1 MLKNLKKVAAIV
13 LSFAMAV
20 QFGLADSYYV
30 NAVEE
35 PVEPQQ
41 EETTTTAPQEQEKV
55 PTAEEETPQQQEEQQ
70 QPAVEEEQPA
80 PETKSVELSYVAE
93 DGTVLHETAS
103 RDFNVD
109 YSLKTD
115 SSVMLNFDGYT
126 LKDVII
132 NNSQTVPA
140 DQANLSVT
148 SDLVSVKFVYVN
160 VNTKEDKQT
169 SENNEQTKT
178 EEANED
184 DAEADPETKEELPEY
199 PAFDQSETAGNVVV
213 HATAAEGVLPRDSKL
228 VVKRITRKA
237 ILNAVEDTVSEKN
250 KEMDSAVALDITIQ
264 NKDGVEIQ
272 PNGSVNISFENAAV
286 SGDEINV
293 YHVTDDASAVTEVA
307 TNTQSFDANHFS
319 IYVITGEK
327 EKPLTTFKFVDANGK
342 SVSTQIVKT
351 GDTLIT
357 PTAPD
362 VAGKAFVGW
371 YEGETKFEDFNTALT
386 ITETKTRTITAK
398 YENALYVYF
407 YNPAGTQIMRT
418 EKVGDHEVHGY
429 TDVSYDVDSTHKLVG
444 WAAERNG
451 TTNIAAS
458 IAVPTD
464 KTSVNVYAIIKEG
477 YWISF
482 DSDGGSIVDSQ
493 FVLNGD
499 KLTLN
504 KSTTPTKPGYSFDGW
519 YNGLSK
525 VENGATVTSP
535 MTLKAHWN
543 AAQVNY
549 TVIHWWE
556 NADDDGY
563 SFHESE
569 TKTGLTGTEV
579 NAAAKSYNGFTT
591 QPVTKKTIKGDGSTI
606 VSVYY
611 KRNIYK
617 VEFFDARGRTQYK
630 DLTIEAKYGQDIS
643 KQWPT
648 KNESSSWLTKPN
660 GSTFQANIATMPL
673 YGAKFY
679 GPKTG
684 YGTETASYYVQVLPG
699 ETGTVKMDGI
709 QYKLDHKDAS
719 PGSYYGT
726 TTVTEEDQYPL
737 KGYTFNEG
745 PSTKIGERYDGA
757 KFYYTRNSYNLKF
770 INNGKQDKTVSK
782 KYEQSISS
790 ENYTP
795 VRPGSLPDYYEFDG
809 WYDNELCEG
818 EAFDFNGKKMPAQN
832 VTLYAKWT
840 AKKINLTY
848 NLNNPEGDV
857 VKGTK
862 KVEAGTIANTVLP
875 SATTTSDY
883 SFAGWYFAD
892 GNGNITADAYN
903 TNEAIT
909 KDTSVIG
916 KWLYNGELKVVYD
929 PGTEGSKATV
939 PTDSNIYAGG
949 AKVTVAKN
957 ATTTS
962 KKKFL
967 GWKLKGNL
975 YHPGDAFEVNKD
987 LANDDNVITLT
998 AVWGSEEHSTT
1009 MSYNP
1014 GNGRGDVTKVE
1025 VKNNESVTL
1034 KSEKSLGYQAPEAK
1048 GKEYYFAGWA
1058 TSMDDANNGK
1068 ATYAA
1073 GQTVHV
1079 DVNGENV
1086 LYATWIE
1093 KTVIT
1098 LVAKSNTVTYSG
1110 EAQSVEGFGDV
1121 ADGYTISGLTAKAT
1135 GTNVGEYTTEI
1146 KGTAKV
1152 TKEDKD
1158 VTGKVVVN
1166 VVPGKLTISK
1176 RNVTLTSASDE
1187 KVYDGNALTNDTV
1200 TADGF
1205 VEGQGATYNV
1215 TGTITNVGEKAN
1227 AFEYSLNKGTN
1238 PDNYEIKK
1246 AEGTLKVTPVTDKV
1260 TVTITGNTG
1269 SVKYDGNSHKVT
1281 GYTSTFSNALYTAND
1296 FEFSGKAE
1304 ASRTDA
1310 GQTDMGLAVEQFTN
1324 TSANFT
1330 NVEFVV
1336 TDGYS
1341 KVEKRNVTLTSASD
1355 EKVYDGNALTNNKV
1369 TESVDGFAKG
1379 EGATYDVTGSQTET
1393 GSSKNTFT
1401 YTLNEGTNADNYEIT
1416 KTEGTLKVTPV
1427 TDKVTV
1433 TITGHKAST
1442 TYDGEEHTVSG
1453 YDVKTSNNLYTEANF
1468 TFGGTAEASR
1478 TDAGK
1483 TEMGLT
1489 SKQFENTSSDF
1500 TNVEFVV
1507 TDGYSKVNK
1516 RTVTL
1521 TSASDEKV
1529 YDGHALTNDTVTA
1542 EGFVEGQGATY
1553 GVTGSQTDAGESKNT
1568 FTYTLNEGTNADN
1581 YEIKKAEGT
1590 LKVTPVTD
1598 KVTVTITGNT
1608 DSVKYDGNSHKVT
1621 GYTSTFSNALYTA
1634 NDFEFSGKAEA
1645 SRTDAGQTDMGLAV
1659 EQFTNT
1665 SANFTNVEFVVTDG
1679 YSKVEKR
1686 NVTLTSA
1693 SDEKVYDGHA
1703 LTNNKVT
1710 ASVDGFAEGEGATYD
1725 VTGSQKDVGESK
1737 NTFTYTLN
1745 KGTNPDNYEITKAEG
1760 KLIVTADASEV
1771 VVTITENS
1779 ANVTY
1784 DGNEHEATG
1793 YTTSITGG
1801 TDYKEGDFTFNGNAS
1816 VKGTDAGTY
1825 NMELKPEDFQNTNN
1839 NYSKVTFVIVDG
1851 TLTISKRNVTL
1862 TSASD
1867 EKVYDG
1873 NALTNGTV
1881 TAEGFVE
1888 GQGATYNVTGSQK
1901 DVGESKNTF
1910 SYTLNEGTNAD
1921 NYNITKTEGTLKV
1934 TPVTDKVTVTITGNT
1949 GSVKYDGNS
1958 HKVTGYTST
1967 FSNALYTANDF
1978 EFSGKAEASRTDAG
1992 QTDMGLAVEQFTNTS
2007 ANFTNVE
2014 FVVTD
2019 GYSKVEKR
2027 NVTLTS
2033 ASDEKVYDGHALT
2046 NNKVTASVDGFAEG
2060 EGATYDV
2067 TGSQKDVGES
2077 KNTFSYTLNEGTNAD
2092 NYNITKTEG
2101 TLKVTP
2107 VTDKVTVTI
2116 TGNTGS
2122 VKYDG
2127 NSHKVTGYT
2136 STFSNALYTA
2146 NDFEFSGKAE
2156 ASRTD
2161 AGQTDMG
2168 LAVEQFTN
2176 TSANFTNVEF
2186 VVTDGYSKV
2195 EKRNVTLTSAS
2206 DEKVYDGHALTNNKV
2221 TASVD
2226 GFAEGEGATYDV
2238 TGSQKDVGESK
2249 NTFSYTLNE
2258 GTNADNYNITK
2269 TEGTLKVTP
2278 VTDKVVVE
2286 IEGKTK
2292 TETYN
2297 GNTHEVEGYDVT
2309 KVSDAVYP
2317 EEAIHFEGA
2326 AKASRKDVGTSY
2338 MGLNASQF
2346 SNTSSNFTNVTFKVT
2361 DGWLKVNPKSITPD
2375 GPNTPDE
2382 KKTGIK
2388 VTKPDD
2394 TMYNGEEQKNK
2405 PTVEDTK
2412 TGATLV
2418 ENVDYTLSYTAAVDA
2433 GTVEVTITGI
2443 GNYTGTAKTSYEIT
2457 KRNVT
2462 LTSASASKTY
2472 DKTLLTK
2479 KEVTV
2484 SGDGFV
2490 KEEGATY
2497 NVTGSQTKKG
2507 TSKNTFTYELKSN
2520 TKASN
2525 YTIKVV
2531 YGDLTVTAEDGEV
2544 VVVITGHKK
2553 SFEYDG
2559 NEKSVKGYDVSITQ
2573 GSKYAESD
2581 FTFNGNDEVKGTEAN
2596 TYPMGLKA
2604 SDFTNNNDN
2613 YNKVKF
2619 VVTDGSLTITPKS
2632 ITPDGPNTPENK
2644 KTGITA
2650 TDPADSIYDGKA
2662 HVNPLTVKDTKT
2674 NKDLVENKDY
2684 TLTYSDDV
2692 VNVGTVTVTV
2702 KGIGNYTGEFTKKYQ
2717 ITPREYTVTT
2727 DSANKT
2733 YDGTALTAGG
2743 HVNGLVEGET
2753 VNFKTTGSQTNEG
2766 TSDNTY
2772 ELKFKGTAVETNYK
2786 HGKDSIGKLKVT
2798 KKSIVPDGPDTPDEK
2813 KTGIKVTKP
2822 DDTMYNGKEQKNKP
2836 VVRDT
2841 KRDVKLVEDKDYTLS
2856 YTAAINAGTVTVTIT
2871 GIGNYEGTV
2880 NTSYEITPRKVIMTS
2895 ADDTKVYD
2903 GNALTKKKVTESGN
2917 GFVEGEGA
2925 TYDVTGSQTDVGFSN
2940 NTFSYKLNK
2949 GTLASNYTIETKEGR
2964 LEVTPFT
2971 DKVTVTITGH
2981 KDTAVYDGK
2990 SHSVEGYDVTKI
3002 SNALYKKA
3010 DVQFNGT
3017 AKAEGI
3023 EVGTYTMKLTPA
3035 QFENKN
3041 RNFADVEFVV
3051 NDGKLEITP
3060 KSITPDGPNTP
3071 DEKKTGIKVTKPDD
3085 TMYNGEEQKNKPTV
3099 EDTKTGAT
3107 LVENVDYTLSYT
3119 AAVDAGT
3126 VEVTI
3131 TGKGNYT
3138 GTAKTSYEITKRDV
3152 LLTSATDSK
3161 VYDKKPLMNG
3171 KVTESGSG
3179 FVKEEGATYN
3189 VTGSQTKK
3197 GSSKNE
3203 FTYELKSN
3211 TKASNYTIEVVYGD
3225 LKVTAE
3231 NGEVVVVITGHKK
3244 SFEYDG
3250 HEKSVKGYD
3259 VSITKGSTYEVSDFT
3274 FNGNDEVKGTEANT
3288 YPMGL
3293 KASDFTNNNDNYN
3306 KVKFV
3311 VTDGSLTITPK
3322 SITPDGPNT
3331 PENKKTGITATDPA
3345 DSIYDGKAHVNPL
3358 TVKDTKTNKDLVENK
3373 DYTLTYSDDVVNVG
3387 TVTVTVK
3394 GIGNYTGEFTKKYQI
3409 TPREYTVTTD
3419 SANKTYDGTALT
3431 AGGHVNGLVEGETV
3445 NFKTTGS
3452 QTNEGTSDNTY
3463 ELKFKGTAVETNYKH
3478 GKDSIGKLTVKKQS
3492 IDPGTDPEKPNPNYL
3507 GIEISDPSDEVYDG
3521 KEHKWSPT
3529 VVDKTGKEL
3538 IVGTDYAVEYAT
3550 SDFTNVG
3557 TINVTITGIGNYT
3570 GKVTRTYSI
3579 TPREYTITT
3588 LDGTKVYDGKA
3599 LTNFGLVDGI
3609 VYGETYSFKT
3619 TGSQTEVGTSDN
3631 TYEFKWDGTAKKS
3644 NYKLAKESI
3653 GKLTVK
3659 AKSIVPDGP
3668 DTPNEKKT
3676 GITVSE
3682 PSDSKYDG
3690 KEHKEVLTVT
3700 DTKTGK
3706 ELVAGTDYSVTY
3718 SSDLVNAG
3726 TVKVTVAGL
3735 GNYTGSFTKT
3745 YKIIK
3750 RSVTL
3755 TSATVSKVY
3764 DGSAL
3769 TNTSIAVSGDG
3780 FVKGEGASYEV
3791 TGTQTEV
3798 GNSANAFEYKLNEKT
3813 LASNYNI
3820 TKVVGT
3826 LTITAAPAPVTP
3838 ATPSTPSSTTSTTPR
3853 TPSAPQVI
3861 TPAETVEK
3869 ETTPKAEPKKE
3880 EKVEEEYT
3888 PKASPQY
3895 YWALINLICAILT
3908 VLFGLLLLISKRHK
3922 DEDDDEEDDETK
3934 QQTNN
3939 DDEEKEQEKKRGLF
3953 TRVLAVLIAIVS
3965 VVFFLVTEDLSLP
3978 WTWTD
3983 QWTIWMVVIGFVQIV
3998 VFFVGRKW
4006 KNVDNDDDDDEE
4018 AQQA

>member
-1 MLKNLKKVAAIV
+1 M
-13 LSFAMAV
+13 
-20 QFGLADSYYV
+20 
-30 NAVEE
+30 
-35 PVEPQQ
+35 
-41 EETTTTAPQEQEKV
+41 

-148 SDLVSVKFVYVN
+148 SDLVSVKFVYVS

-319 IYVITGEK
+319 IYVITGEN
-327 EKPLTTFKFVDANGK
+327 EVPLTTFNFFDANGNI
-342 SVSTQIVKT
+342 VSTQIVKS
-351 GDTLIT
+351 GDTLIA

-362 VAGKAFVGW
+362 MIGQAFVGW
-371 YEGETKFEDFNTALT
+371 VDEAGNSFTGFGKQAE
-386 ITETKTRTITAK
+386 ITETTTRTITAR
-398 YENALYVYF
+398 YEAALYVYF
-407 YNPAGTQIMRT
+407 LNPDGTQIMRT
-418 EKVGDHEVHGY
+418 EKVGDHEAHNF
-429 TDVSYDVDSTHKLVG
+429 TTVSYEVDSTHKLVG
-444 WAAERNG
+444 WAAKKNG
-451 TTNIAAS
+451 TENIADKIS
-458 IAVPTD
+458 VPAD
-464 KTSVNVYAIIKEG
+464 QTSVNVYAIIKEG
-477 YWISF
+477 YWVSF
-482 DSDGGSIVDSQ
+482 NSDGGSIVDSQ
-493 FVLNGD
+493 FVLHGD
-499 KLTLN
+499 KLVLG
-504 KSTTPTKPGYSFDGW
+504 KDTTPTKPGYSFDGW
-519 YNGLSK
+519 YNGLTK

-535 MTLKAHWN
+535 MTLTAHWK
-543 AAQVNY
+543 AAQVSY

-569 TKTGLTGTEV
+569 NKTGLTGTEA
-579 NAAAKSYNGFTT
+579 NAKAKSYEGFTA

-611 KRNIYK
+611 KRNVYDVK
-617 VEFFDARGRTQYK
+617 FYSYSSWYTSSKEYA
-630 DLTIEAKYGQDIS
+630 DLRIIAKYGQDIS

-648 KNESSSWLTKPN
+648 KNGSSTWSTTDDDYN
-660 GSTFQANIATMPL
+660 GPFQVNIATMPL
-673 YGAKFY
+673 EGAKFY

-684 YGTETASYYVQVLPG
+684 SGSETAYYYVEVLPG
-699 ETGTVKMDGI
+699 EPSEVTKDGI
-709 QYKLDHKDAS
+709 RYKLDHKDTS
-719 PGSYYGT
+719 PGTGYS
-726 TTVTEEDQYPL
+726 VSKEDQYPL
-737 KGYTFNEG
+737 TGYTFNKNV
-745 PSTKIGERYDGA
+745 STKTGKGYNNA
-757 KFYYTRNSYNLKF
+757 KFYYTRNTYNIKF
-770 INNGKQDKTVSK
+770 INKGKEDKSVDK
-782 KYEQSISS
+782 KYQQSISN

-795 VRPGSLPDYYEFDG
+795 ARPSSLPDYYEFDG

-818 EAFDFNGKKMPAQN
+818 EKYVFNGKTMPAQN
-832 VTLYAKWT
+832 ITLYAKWT
-840 AKKINLTY
+840 AKKISLTY

-857 VKGTK
+857 VKGSK
-862 KVEAGTIANTVLP
+862 NVEAGTIANTVLP

-967 GWKLKGNL
+967 GWKLKENL

-987 LANDDNVITLT
+987 LANNDNIITLK
-998 AVWGSEEHSTT
+998 AIWGNEESSTT

-1098 LVAKSNTVTYSG
+1098 LFANSNTVTYNG
-1110 EAQSVEGFGDV
+1110 EAQSIEGFENV

-1152 TKEDKD
+1152 KKDGQD
-1158 VTGKVVVN
+1158 VTEKVVVN
-1166 VVPGKLTISK
+1166 VVPGQLTISK

-1187 KVYDGNALTNDTV
+1187 KVYDGHALTNDTV
-1200 TADGF
+1200 TAEGF
-1205 VEGQGATYNV
+1205 AEGQGATYNV

-1227 AFEYSLNKGTN
+1227 AFTYTLNEGTN
-1238 PDNYEIKK
+1238 ADNYNITKT
-1246 AEGTLKVTPVTDKV
+1246 EGTLKVTPVTDKV

-1269 SVKYDGNSHKVT
+1269 SEKYDGNSHKVT
-1281 GYTSTFSNALYTAND
+1281 GYTSIFSNALYTEAN

-1341 KVEKRNVTLTSASD
+1341 NVEKRKVTLTSASD

-1369 TESVDGFAKG
+1369 TASGDGFANG
-1379 EGATYDVTGSQTET
+1379 EGATYDVTGSQKDVGE
-1393 GSSKNTFT
+1393 SKNTFS
-1401 YTLNEGTNADNYEIT
+1401 YTLNEGTNPDNYEIT
-1416 KTEGTLKVTPV
+1416 KAEGTLKVIPITNQ
-1427 TDKVTV
+1427 VTV
-1433 TITGHKAST
+1433 TITGHRDST

-1453 YDVKTSNNLYTEANF
+1453 YDVKTSNDLYTEANF
-1468 TFGGTAEASR
+1468 TFGG
-1478 TDAGK
+1478 
-1483 TEMGLT
+1483 
-1489 SKQFENTSSDF
+1489 
-1500 TNVEFVV
+1500 
-1507 TDGYSKVNK
+1507 
-1516 RTVTL
+1516 
-1521 TSASDEKV
+1521 
-1529 YDGHALTNDTVTA
+1529 
-1542 EGFVEGQGATY
+1542 
-1553 GVTGSQTDAGESKNT
+1553 
-1568 FTYTLNEGTNADN
+1568 
-1581 YEIKKAEGT
+1581 I
-1590 LKVTPVTD
+1590 
-1598 KVTVTITGNT
+1598 
-1608 DSVKYDGNSHKVT
+1608 
-1621 GYTSTFSNALYTA
+1621 
-1634 NDFEFSGKAEA
+1634 AEA
-1645 SRTDAGQTDMGLAV
+1645 SRTDAGQTDMGLTSK
-1659 EQFTNT
+1659 QFTNT

-1686 NVTLTSA
+1686 TVTLTSA

-1703 LTNNKVT
+1703 LTNDTVIADGFVEGQGATYDVTGSQTDAGESKNTFTYTLNEGTNPDNYEITKAEGTLKVT
-1710 ASVDGFAEGEGATYD
+1710 PITDKVTVTITGNKDSVKYDGNSHKVTGYTTSFSNDLYTANDFEFSGTAEVKGKDADTYKMGLKKDQFKNTSKNFTNVEFVVTDGELVIGKRTVTLTSGSDSKIYNGKPLTNGEVRVSGDGFAEGEGATYD

-1745 KGTNPDNYEITKAEG
+1745 KGTNPDNYEIKKAEG

-1779 ANVTY
+1779 ANITY
-1784 DGNEHEATG
+1784 DGNEHEVTG
-1793 YTTSITGG
+1793 YEVTSITGG

-1839 NYSKVTFVIVDG
+1839 NYSKVTFVIIDG

-1958 HKVTGYTST
+1958 HKVTGYTIS
-1967 FSNALYTANDF
+1967 FSNDLYTEANF
-1978 EFSGKAEASRTDAG
+1978 KFSGKAEASRTNAG
-1992 QTDMGLAVEQFTNTS
+1992 QTDMGLAAEQFTNTS

-2033 ASDEKVYDGHALT
+2033 ASDEKVYDGNALT
-2046 NNKVTASVDGFAEG
+2046 NNKVTESVDGFAKG
-2060 EGATYDV
+2060 EGATYKV
-2067 TGSQKDVGES
+2067 TGTITNVGE
-2077 KNTFSYTLNEGTNAD
+2077 KANAFAYTLNEGTNAD

-2116 TGNTGS
+2116 TGNTDS

-2136 STFSNALYTA
+2136 TSFSNALYTA
-2146 NDFEFSGKAE
+2146 NDFAFSGKAE

-2161 AGQTDMG
+2161 AGQTYMG
-2168 LAVEQFTN
+2168 LAAKQFTN

-2186 VVTDGYSKV
+2186 VITDGYSKV

-2206 DEKVYDGHALTNNKV
+2206 DEKVYDGNALTNNKV
-2221 TASVD
+2221 TESVD
-2226 GFAEGEGATYDV
+2226 GFAKGEGATYKV
-2238 TGSQKDVGESK
+2238 TGTITNVGEK
-2249 NTFSYTLNE
+2249 ANAFAYTLNE

-2361 DGWLKVNPKSITPD
+2361 DGWLKVN
-2375 GPNTPDE
+2375 
-2382 KKTGIK
+2382 
-2388 VTKPDD
+2388 
-2394 TMYNGEEQKNK
+2394 
-2405 PTVEDTK
+2405 
-2412 TGATLV
+2412 
-2418 ENVDYTLSYTAAVDA
+2418 
-2433 GTVEVTITGI
+2433 
-2443 GNYTGTAKTSYEIT
+2443 
-2457 KRNVT
+2457 
-2462 LTSASASKTY
+2462 
-2472 DKTLLTK
+2472 
-2479 KEVTV
+2479 
-2484 SGDGFV
+2484 
-2490 KEEGATY
+2490 
-2497 NVTGSQTKKG
+2497 
-2507 TSKNTFTYELKSN
+2507 
-2520 TKASN
+2520 
-2525 YTIKVV
+2525 
-2531 YGDLTVTAEDGEV
+2531 
-2544 VVVITGHKK
+2544 
-2553 SFEYDG
+2553 
-2559 NEKSVKGYDVSITQ
+2559 
-2573 GSKYAESD
+2573 
-2581 FTFNGNDEVKGTEAN
+2581 
-2596 TYPMGLKA
+2596 
-2604 SDFTNNNDN
+2604 
-2613 YNKVKF
+2613 
-2619 VVTDGSLTITPKS
+2619 PKS

-3225 LKVTAE
+3225 LTVTAE

-3293 KASDFTNNNDNYN
+3293 KVSDFTNNNDNYN

-3331 PENKKTGITATDPA
+3331 PEEKKTGITATDPV
-3345 DSIYDGKAHVNPL
+3345 DSIYDGKAHVNAL
-3358 TVKDTKTNKDLVENK
+3358 TVKDTKTNKDLEENK
-3373 DYTLTYSDDVVNVG
+3373 DYTLTYVGDVVNVG
-3387 TVTVTVK
+3387 TVKIEVK

-3659 AKSIVPDGP
+3659 AKSIVPDDK
-3668 DTPNEKKT
+3668 DTPESEKT
-3676 GITVSE
+3676 GITVNE

-3745 YKIIK
+3745 YKITK

-3755 TSATVSKVY
+3755 TSATVGKVY

-3769 TNTSIAVSGDG
+3769 TNTDITVSGDG
-3780 FVKGEGASYEV
+3780 FVEGEGASYEV

-3798 GNSANAFEYKLNEKT
+3798 GNSANAFEYKLNENT

-3838 ATPSTPSSTTSTTPR
+3838 ATPSTPSTPSSTTSTTPR
-3853 TPSAPQVI
+3853 TPSAPQVT

-3983 QWTIWMVVIGFVQIV
+3983 QWTIWMVVIGLVQIV

-4006 KNVDNDDDDDEE
+4006 KNVDNDDDDEE